1 MPSEAVLK
9 PSTLGALSDLGGTLE
24 LPNSR
29 KIKEYIIL
37 LQHLLYEKTRW
48 HPNFKTASKGITID
62 SV

>member
-1 MPSEAVLK
+1 
-9 PSTLGALSDLGGTLE
+9 LSDLGGTLE

-37 LQHLLYEKTRW
+37 LQYLLYEKTRW

>member
-1 MPSEAVLK
+1 
-9 PSTLGALSDLGGTLE
+9 LSDLGGTLE